1 MNFFRSVDQ
10 AGNLHQLQNRI
21 SEIFAFL
28 AGFLMLFLGISDYF
42 LGLSQFIVTVK
53 VVLAFPFLIGYGMMR
68 KWGYH
73 PAIMHA
79 LVLIGYLTIT
89 LNYFHNEGYKGP
101 SMYAFFIFVVVT
113 AILFE
118 GWQKVF
124 WLLFGFGTISFLFYG
139 EISGQFT
146 VVPHYQNLENLF
158 WDHWITLLWTGLFSF
173 LGIHLFIKNYH
184 TQNKWMN
191 EVQAEKIKALEKL
204 EELNT
209 KKNQLLALLSH
220 DLKNPVGTLSTTLEL
235 VDRGVFD
242 KEDLETI
249 LNDLKGQSFH
259 LSKVLNNTLN
269 WVLTEMEEGEVTL
282 EKVSVFALTKEIG
295 STMEV
300 QALRKNQHLMYHF
313 SGDDQILDLEVNEI
327 KIILKNLL
335 DNAIKFSPL
344 GANIEIK
351 LFIRPTEIR
360 WEVKNEGQVI
370 PEEVSHELFEFK
382 VKSSRGTQLEK
393 GTGLGLPLCK
403 KIADKLEMTLGFES
417 ASSQANVFFLCKK
430 RQASDGLNQ
439 DHSEAFSSMGSDNE

>member
-10 AGNLHQLQNRI
+10 AGNLYQLQSRI

-28 AGFLMLFLGISDYF
+28 AGFLMLFLGVSDYF
-42 LGLSQFIVTVK
+42 LGLSLFIVSVK
-53 VVLAFPFLIGYGMMR
+53 IVLAIPFIIGYLIMR

-79 LVLIGYLTIT
+79 LVFIGYLTII
-89 LNYFHNEGYKGP
+89 LNYFHNEGYMGP

-124 WLLFGFGTISFLFYG
+124 WLLFGFTSISLLFYG
-139 EISGQFT
+139 EINGWFT
-146 VVPHYQNLENLF
+146 VIPHYQSLENLF

-184 TQNKWMN
+184 TQNRLMI
-191 EVQAEKIKALEKL
+191 EIQEEKNRALEKL

-235 VDRGVFD
+235 VDQGVFERD
-242 KEDLETI
+242 DLGTI
-249 LNDLKGQSFH
+249 LDDLKGQSFH
-259 LSKVLNNTLN
+259 LNKVLNNTLN
-269 WVLTEMEEGEVTL
+269 WVLTEMEEGQVSL
-282 EKVSVFALTKEIG
+282 EKVSVFELTREIG
-295 STMEV
+295 ATMEI
-300 QALRKNQHLMYHF
+300 QAIRKKQQIVYHF
-313 SGDDQILDLEVNEI
+313 FGEDQVLELEINEI

-344 GANIEIK
+344 GASIEIK
-351 LFIRPTEIR
+351 LMINPTELR

-370 PEEVSHELFEFK
+370 PEEASHELFEFK

-417 ASSQANVFFLCKK
+417 ASGEANIFFLTRKIQPK
-430 RQASDGLNQ
+430 TNSDQN
-439 DHSEAFSSMGSDNE
+439 HTKAFSPMSSDN

>member
-10 AGNLHQLQNRI
+10 AGNLYQLQSRI

-28 AGFLMLFLGISDYF
+28 AGFLMLFLGVSDYF
-42 LGLSQFIVTVK
+42 LGLSLFIVSVK
-53 VVLAFPFLIGYGMMR
+53 IVLAIPFIIGYLTMR

-79 LVLIGYLTIT
+79 LVFIGYLTII
-89 LNYFHNEGYKGP
+89 LNYFHNEGYMGP

-124 WLLFGFGTISFLFYG
+124 WLLFGFASLSILFYG
-139 EISGQFT
+139 EINGWFT
-146 VVPHYQNLENLF
+146 VIPHYQSLENLF

-184 TQNKWMN
+184 TQNRLMI
-191 EVQAEKIKALEKL
+191 EIQEEKNKALEKL

-209 KKNQLLALLSH
+209 KKNQLLALLAH

-235 VDRGVFD
+235 VDQGVFERD
-242 KEDLETI
+242 DLGTI
-249 LNDLKGQSFH
+249 LDDLKGQSFH
-259 LSKVLNNTLN
+259 LNKVLNNTLN
-269 WVLTEMEEGEVTL
+269 WVLTEMEDGKISL
-282 EKVSVFALTKEIG
+282 EKVSVFELTKDIG
-295 STMEV
+295 ATMEI
-300 QALRKNQHLMYHF
+300 QASRKKQQIVYHF
-313 SGDDQILDLEVNEI
+313 FGEDQVLELEVNEI

-344 GANIEIK
+344 GASIEIK
-351 LFIRPTEIR
+351 LMISSTDLR

-370 PEEVSHELFEFK
+370 PEHVSHELFEFK

-403 KIADKLEMTLGFES
+403 KIADKLEMILGFES
-417 ASSQANVFFLCKK
+417 TAGEANVFFLTRKIQPK
-430 RQASDGLNQ
+430 TNSNQ
-439 DHSEAFSSMGSDNE
+439 NDAKAFSPMSSDN